1 MRKVFYGIG
10 IFMVLCLLTLGSYG
24 TYKISDMR
32 LKMIDM
38 EKQLEEQQSLQTDT
52 VKNQICADTQCT
64 IEEYDKN
71 SGELR
76 QRTKVTSANLLGM
89 NRQELV
95 DFLKKSQTPYYNY
108 SLVAFS
114 PQHVVIRQTRTSYET
129 YYLTEEEG
137 KVQVYKGD
145 KETLYEPTEIAVDQ
159 LPENLQ
165 KEIQTGK
172 YLDSEED
179 LYNFLENYSS

>member
-1 MRKVFYGIG
+1 MRKVFYGIS
-10 IFMVLCLLTLGSYG
+10 IFMILCLLTLGSYG

-32 LKMIDM
+32 LKLVDM
-38 EKQLEEQQSLQTDT
+38 EKQLQEQQSLQTDT
-52 VKNQICADTQCT
+52 VKNQIGADTQCT

-89 NRQELV
+89 DREELSV
-95 DFLKKSQTPYYNY
+95 FLEKSQTPYYNY

-114 PQHVVIRQTRTSYET
+114 PEHVVIRQTRTLYET
-129 YYLTEEEG
+129 YYLTEEDG
-137 KVQVYKGD
+137 LVQVYEGD
-145 KETLYEPTEIAVDQ
+145 KETLYEPTQISVDQ

-165 KEIQTGK
+165 QEIKAGK

-179 LYNFLENYSS
+179 LYNFLENYST

>member
-52 VKNQICADTQCT
+52 VKNQIGADTQCT

-95 DFLKKSQTPYYNY
+95 DFLKKSQTPYYN
-108 SLVAFS
+108 
-114 PQHVVIRQTRTSYET
+114 
-129 YYLTEEEG
+129 
-137 KVQVYKGD
+137 
-145 KETLYEPTEIAVDQ
+145 
-159 LPENLQ
+159 
-165 KEIQTGK
+165 
-172 YLDSEED
+172 
-179 LYNFLENYSS
+179 

>member
-1 MRKVFYGIG
+1 M
-10 IFMVLCLLTLGSYG
+10 
-24 TYKISDMR
+24 
-32 LKMIDM
+32 
-38 EKQLEEQQSLQTDT
+38 
-52 VKNQICADTQCT
+52 
-64 IEEYDKN
+64 
-71 SGELR
+71 
-76 QRTKVTSANLLGM
+76 TSANLLGM